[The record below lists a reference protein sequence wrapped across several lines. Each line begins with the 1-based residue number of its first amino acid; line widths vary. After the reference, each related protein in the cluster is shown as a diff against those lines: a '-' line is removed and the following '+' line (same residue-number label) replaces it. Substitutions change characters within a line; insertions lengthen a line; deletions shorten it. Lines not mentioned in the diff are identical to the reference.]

1 MEENMWIIKESIYRF
16 VEVVNFLII
25 ARIIFSWFARDYSN
39 PIFKMLYGLTE
50 PILSPFRNLLFK
62 MGIGGGTIDFSPI
75 FAILTLDV
83 VSSLIVSIL

>member
-1 MEENMWIIKESIYRF
+1 MWIIKESIYKF

-25 ARIIFSWFARDYSN
+25 ARIIMSWFARDYSN
-39 PIFKMLYGLTE
+39 PIFKMLYNVTE
-50 PILSPFRNLLFK
+50 PILAPFRNLLFK

-83 VSSLIVSIL
+83 VSRLLISIL